1 MGALQ
6 NILYGVWRGI
16 LDSLRGFL
24 LIFTLDDKAEPAP
37 AVPDSRAEQL
47 RHRTSRHRPAR
58 QVPERELSLR
68 QRLLECCAL
77 NGGVLLLSLLL
88 FQYAVLPALR
98 LAVTLV
104 FGHSALSTDR
114 WSVWMILNLMLT
126 YTFSALWVLP
136 IFGISKIINCIWFQ
150 DIADTA
156 YRTSQ
161 GRASSSQLGI
171 SILVAD
177 TLFSIFAQALFL
189 IQGMLASLVLP
200 IYGLGD
206 AVCLLHMCLLYALY
220 SFEYKWFNMGWE
232 LHKRLAFI
240 ETEWPY
246 FLGFGLPLALLTQM
260 FPSYIMNGC
269 LFSLV
274 FPVFIIGGNEAE
286 PAVGLCETR
295 LQLFT
300 PVIMVS
306 NALFRRTVSRA
317 PAGRAGSRPAVR
329 PSAVR

>member
-1 MGALQ
+1 MGAPQ
-6 NILYGVWRGI
+6 DILFGIWRGI
-16 LDSLRGFL
+16 VDSLWGFV
-24 LIFTLDDKAEPAP
+24 LIFTLDDKHASTTGATRPEPANQR
-37 AVPDSRAEQL
+37 SRQKSTRRVQE
-47 RHRTSRHRPAR
+47 SEP
-58 QVPERELSLR
+58 SLR
-68 QRLLECCAL
+68 QRLLECCTL
-77 NGGVLLLSLLL
+77 NGGVLLLSMLL

-98 LAVTLV
+98 SCVTLV
-104 FGHSALSTDR
+104 FGPAAMSTDR
-114 WSVWMILNLMLT
+114 FSVWTILNLILT

-161 GRASSSQLGI
+161 GRASSRLGL

-232 LHKRLAFI
+232 LHKRLTFI

-246 FLGFGLPLALLTQM
+246 FLGFGLPLALMTQT
-260 FPSYIMNGC
+260 FSSYIMNGC
-269 LFSLV
+269 VFSLV
-274 FPVFIIGGNEAE
+274 FPVFILSGNEAN
-286 PAVGLCETR
+286 PVVGVCGTR

-300 PVIMVS
+300 PVIMTS
-306 NALFRRTVSRA
+306 NALFRRTVSPR
-317 PAGRAGSRPAVR
+317 PAGAAARLK
-329 PSAVR
+329 

>member
-6 NILYGVWRGI
+6 NILYGIWRGI
-16 LDSLRGFL
+16 YDSVRGFL
-24 LIFTLDDKAEPAP
+24 LIFTLDDKASEVAHP
-37 AVPDSRAEQL
+37 VKHSEQAK
-47 RHRTSRHRPAR
+47 HHSRHRPAKR
-58 QVPERELSLR
+58 TQEKEPSLR

-88 FQYAVLPALR
+88 FEYAVLPALR
-98 LAVTLV
+98 LGVRLA
-104 FGHSALSTDR
+104 FGAGALSSDR
-114 WSVWMILNLMLT
+114 WSVWMILNLILT

-156 YRTSQ
+156 YRSSQ
-161 GRASSSQLGI
+161 GRASSQLSV

-246 FLGFGLPLALLTQM
+246 FLGFGLPLALLTQI

-274 FPVFIIGGNEAE
+274 FPVFILSGNEAE
-286 PAVGLCETR
+286 PVVGLCATR

-306 NALFRRTVSRA
+306 NALFRRTVSV
-317 PAGRAGSRPAVR
+317 PASGSRPGERRPVR
-329 PSAVR
+329 